1 MGIVLKKIVNKKSN
15 KLISSKIELCRSPDS
30 RRQKSIP
37 APNFGKSRDSVI
49 KNSKKRAKRTLTK
62 GS

>member
-1 MGIVLKKIVNKKSN
+1 MKKVVKNKRN
-15 KLISSKIELCRSPDS
+15 KMISSKIELCRSPDS

-37 APNFGKSRDSVI
+37 APNVGKSRDSII
-49 KNSKKRAKRTLTK
+49 KNSKTKAKRKLTK